1 MSKKYQLSLKGY
13 VGAVDFDR
21 AEVDRVLAENEGK
34 HVDVLI
40 DSLGGSLAAGLSILS
55 SFKNH
60 GDVSVHFVGL
70 NASAATIASLGAKHI
85 SMDAASGMYLVHKC
99 STEFFKWASLNADQF
114 DTLISDCTKIKE
126 DLDKL
131 DLQIANLYAKK
142 CKKSVD
148 DLINLMK
155 RGGWLSASEALEWGF
170 VDELIE
176 DDESTEAVL
185 TDAVASAMAAAG
197 IPIPNI
203 PIAVNNAQDS
213 FLAKLIQSVSA
224 FFSPASK
231 PKGADPDNSLNNNSS
246 PMNNSYSCICSA
258 LGIDALAIS
267 ADKKASLEDSQ
278 LLKLE
283 AAFKEKSDRVTALE
297 AEVND
302 LKAKLDKKPAEQSTN
317 VIEDSKQS
325 KQDINDD
332 YSAFADHFN
341 SAKALFDSLP

>member
-1 MSKKYQLSLKGY
+1 MSKKYHLSLKGY
-13 VGAVDFDR
+13 VGDVDFDR
-21 AEVDRVLAENEGK
+21 ANVDRVLEENEGK
-34 HVDVLI
+34 HVDVII

-55 SFKNH
+55 SFKQH

-99 STEFFKWASLNADQF
+99 STAFFQWASLNADQF
-114 DTLISDCTKIKE
+114 ETLISDCTKIKE

-142 CKKSVD
+142 CKKPVD
-148 DLINLMK
+148 DLIKLMK
-155 RGGWLSASEALEWGF
+155 RGGWLSASEAFEWGF
-170 VDELIE
+170 VDELVE

-203 PIAVNNAQDS
+203 PISASSAQES
-213 FLAKLIQSVSA
+213 FMAKLIQSVSA
-224 FFSPASK
+224 FFAPAHK
-231 PKGADPDNSLNNNSS
+231 PKVEDPNNSQTQIS
-246 PMNNSYSCICSA
+246 NPMNKNYSCICAA
-258 LGIDALAIS
+258 LGLESLALS
-267 ADKKASLEDSQ
+267 DDKATLEDAQ

-283 AAFKEKSDRVTALE
+283 AAVKEKTDRVEALE
-297 AEVND
+297 AEVSD
-302 LKAKLDKKPAEQSTN
+302 LKAKLDKKPADNSTP
-317 VIEDSKQS
+317 VVEDSKQS
-325 KQDINDD
+325 KTDD
-332 YSAFADHFN
+332 TDDLSAFADSYN